1 MIPSS
6 HTEGDYGMNN
16 KIIGYARVSTK
27 EQGDSRNGL
36 EAQRADLQRFAAAE
50 GFELVSVL
58 EEVASGALDL
68 SRRPVLMK
76 ALALAR
82 KHKCCVVV
90 SKLDRLSRD
99 VAFISALMARG
110 VPFIVTELGADVDP
124 FVLHLYASLAEKERR
139 LIGKRTKDALAVLK
153 AKGVK
158 LGNPSNLQYAAA
170 NGRAAIVAS
179 ADAFAEGLRP
189 TIARMLADKMS
200 LQAIAREFNA
210 QGTATARGGE
220 WTAKTVSNLV
230 ARWSASEATAT
241 A

>member
-1 MIPSS
+1 M
-6 HTEGDYGMNN
+6 N
-16 KIIGYARVSTK
+16 KIIGYCRVSTQ
-27 EQGDSRNGL
+27 EQGTSRNGI
-36 EAQRADLQRFAAAE
+36 EAQRADLERFAAAE
-50 GFELVSVL
+50 GYELVSVA

-68 SRRPVLMK
+68 SRRPVLMQ

-82 KHKCCVVV
+82 KHKCSVVV

-99 VAFISALMARG
+99 VAFISTLMAKG
-110 VPFIVTELGADVDP
+110 IPFIVTELGADVDP

-139 LIGKRTKDALAVLK
+139 MIGVRTKQALAALK

-158 LGNPSNLQYAAA
+158 LGNSTNLPTAAA
-170 NGRAAIVAS
+170 NGRAAIVAK
-179 ADAFAEGLRP
+179 ADSFADGFRP
-189 TIARMLADKMS
+189 TVARMLADKMS

-210 QGTATARGGE
+210 QGTASARGGE